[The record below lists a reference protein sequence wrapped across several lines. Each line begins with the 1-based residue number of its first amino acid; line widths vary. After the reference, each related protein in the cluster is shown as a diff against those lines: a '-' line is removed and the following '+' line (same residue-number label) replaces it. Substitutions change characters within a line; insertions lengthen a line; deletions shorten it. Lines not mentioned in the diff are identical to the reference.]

1 MRPTIYTI
9 PFALAIVTAASAD
22 TSLATVALPGGESAV
37 GSYTLV
43 SVCGASTAGTAQLAG
58 ATALEPGFLC
68 IEPGDVG
75 IPGDVNS
82 DGHVN
87 GLDLG
92 IILGFWGP
100 CGSGACPADVNRDGD
115 VNGADLGITLNNWG

>member
-1 MRPTIYTI
+1 M
-9 PFALAIVTAASAD
+9 
-22 TSLATVALPGGESAV
+22 

-75 IPGDVNS
+75 IPGDING

-100 CGSGACPADVNRDGD
+100 CGPGACPADVNRDGD
-115 VNGADLGITLNNWG
+115 VNGADLGIALAYWG

>member
-1 MRPTIYTI
+1 MRPTIYTF
-9 PFALAIVTAASAD
+9 PFALAIAAAASAD

-58 ATALEPGFLC
+58 TTALEPGFLC

-75 IPGDVNS
+75 IPGDING

-100 CGSGACPADVNRDGD
+100 SGPVACPADENRDGD
-115 VNGADLGITLNNWG
+115 VNGADLGIALAYWG

>member
-1 MRPTIYTI
+1 MRPTLYTI
-9 PFALAIVTAASAD
+9 PFALTIATAASAD

-43 SVCGASTAGTAQLAG
+43 SACGASTAGTAQLAG

-75 IPGDVNS
+75 IPGDING

-100 CGSGACPADVNRDGD
+100 CGPGACPADVNRDGD
-115 VNGADLGITLNNWG
+115 VNGADLGITLAHWG